1 MTVDILTPDATLFS
15 GEASY
20 VGLPGSDGGLGILN
34 NHSPLVTTLKEGQ
47 VVVRTESGEK
57 TFDVIG
63 GSVEVLHNVVT
74 VLAE

>member
-20 VGLPGSDGGLGILN
+20 VGLPGSDGSLGILN

-47 VVVRTESGEK
+47 VVVLSL
-57 TFDVIG
+57 I
-63 GSVEVLHNVVT
+63 HI
-74 VLAE
+74 